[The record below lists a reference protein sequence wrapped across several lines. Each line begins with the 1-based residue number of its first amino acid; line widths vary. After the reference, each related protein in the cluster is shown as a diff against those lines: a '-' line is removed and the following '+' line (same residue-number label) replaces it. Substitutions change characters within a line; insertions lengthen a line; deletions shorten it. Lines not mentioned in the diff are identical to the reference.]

1 MSKSFSFAVVPEAVT
16 QDYLAKYMIGGHA
29 MNVKVFHPDYNDHRE
44 VLMKTVKDGRAAITR
59 GWPRVVRAL
68 RMEEGTI
75 WASRITFS
83 SNKNVF
89 RLSLYSL

>member
-1 MSKSFSFAVVPEAVT
+1 MNLFHSQWFPKQFT

-29 MNVKVFHPDYNDHRE
+29 MKVKVFHPDYNEHRE
-44 VLMKTVKDGRAAITR
+44 VIMKTVKDGWAAITR

-75 WASRITFS
+75 WAFCFTFS
-83 SNKNVF
+83 SNQNVF